1 MESLSDADVLL
12 ATSRE
17 PELFGVFYR
26 RHAER
31 VLRFFATRVRSPEAA
46 ADLMAETFATAFA
59 NAHRYRKGP
68 EPPVAW
74 LFTIARHLL
83 IDAQRHGQVGAKAR
97 KRLALEPLVLD
108 DDDMQRIEE
117 LASLPSVECLLEG
130 LSPDE
135 QAAIRARVVDERSYE
150 DIAGELRCSSA
161 VVRQRVSRGLA
172 RLRTSLEVD
181 S

>member
-1 MESLSDADVLL
+1 MELRSDAEVLL
-12 ATSRE
+12 GTGQE

-26 RHAER
+26 RHGER

-59 NAHRYRKGP
+59 NAHRYRQGD
-68 EPPVAW
+68 EPPVSW
-74 LFTIARHLL
+74 LFAIARNLL
-83 IDAQRHGQVGAKAR
+83 IDAHRRGEVGAKAR
-97 KRLALEPLVLD
+97 KRLALEPLVLYD
-108 DDDMQRIEE
+108 DDLRRIEQ
-117 LASLPSVECLLEG
+117 LASLPSIDGLLDG

-135 QAAIRARVVDERSYE
+135 AVAIRARVVDERSYA

-172 RLRTSLEVD
+172 RLRTSVEVD
-181 S
+181 K